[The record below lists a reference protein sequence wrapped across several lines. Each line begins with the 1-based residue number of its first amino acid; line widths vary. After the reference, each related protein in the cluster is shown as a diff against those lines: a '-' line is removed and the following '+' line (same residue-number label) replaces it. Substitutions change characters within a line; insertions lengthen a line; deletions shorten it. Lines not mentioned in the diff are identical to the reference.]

1 MPQTDQSGLRG
12 RHIRCLGVNGQA
24 IFKDFIVMS
33 ALALESR
40 EINVTQ
46 QLGRADSKAFEPID
60 QLLLILPKRPPAALW
75 RSIPQGKKLQALL
88 KKRAD
93 DETPALQT
101 RLSNKRQ
108 TLVVAGKIAGDA
120 EVFEHLTFARRLVAA
135 ATTEKAGTLGILVV
149 GFSDEQQHALCK
161 ATVAAALA
169 AAFNLPQFK
178 SKAAAEKIKKIRLLG
193 LHSKVDLSRTIA
205 ESKGNNLAR
214 WLTALPPNKLD
225 ANNYADFLKDLA
237 NKHGWQHK
245 KYDTKALKKLGAGA
259 FLAVAQGNDNDSASI
274 VRLRYRPASSKAAPA
289 LSLVGKGIIFD
300 TGGTNLK
307 PFESMLDMHG
317 DMQGSAVAV
326 GTLLA
331 ISELKFPLAVDAWLA
346 ITENRTGPNA
356 YKSQDVITAA
366 NGKTI
371 QTIHTDAE
379 GRMVLADTLTF
390 ASREKPRLM
399 IDYATLTGAVLNAI
413 TTRYSGVFTNR
424 SDWHPRLKRTGRI
437 SGERVWPFPIGKEFL
452 EDLRSETA
460 DIQQC
465 SAKGSGDHILAG
477 SFLAEFVENDTPWV
491 HVDLAAS
498 NHKGG
503 LAHVP
508 TEVTGFGVRFTISLI
523 LDEKLLKAEH

>member
-1 MPQTDQSGLRG
+1 
-12 RHIRCLGVNGQA
+12 
-24 IFKDFIVMS
+24 MS
-33 ALALESR
+33 ALAFESR
-40 EINVTQ
+40 QIRVTQ
-46 QLGRADSKAFEPID
+46 QLGRANSKAFEPID
-60 QLLLILPKRPPAALW
+60 QLLLILPKRPSAAIW
-75 RSIPQGKKLQALL
+75 RSIPQGSKLQALL
-88 KKRAD
+88 KKRESG
-93 DETPALQT
+93 ETPAFQT
-101 RLSNKRQ
+101 RLANKRQ
-108 TLVVAGKIAGDA
+108 TLVVAGMIAGDT
-120 EVFEHLTFARRLVAA
+120 EVFEQLTFARKLVAE
-135 ATTEKAGTLGILVV
+135 ATSEKAGSLGILVA
-149 GFSDEQQHALCK
+149 GFDDGQQHALCK
-161 ATVAAALA
+161 AAIAAALA
-169 AAFNLPQFK
+169 AAFNLPEFK
-178 SKAAAEKIKKIRLLG
+178 SKATPEKIKKIRLLG
-193 LHSKVDLSRTIA
+193 LNDKVDLKRTIA

-214 WLTALPPNKLD
+214 WLTALPPNKLNAD
-225 ANNYADFLKDLA
+225 SYADFLKSLA
-237 NKHGWQHK
+237 AEHGWQYK
-245 KYDTKALKKLGAGA
+245 KYNTRALEKLGAGA

-274 VRLRYRPASSKAAPA
+274 IRLRYRPAQSSASPA

-307 PFESMLDMHG
+307 PFASMLEMHG

-331 ISELKFPLAVDAWLA
+331 MSELKLPIAIDTWVA

-390 ASREKPRLM
+390 ASRDKPKLM
-399 IDYATLTGAVLNAI
+399 IDYATLTGAVINAI

-424 SDWHPRLKRTGRI
+424 SEWHPRLKRTGRTC
-437 SGERVWPFPIGKEFL
+437 GERVWPFPIGKEFL
-452 EDLRSETA
+452 EDLDSDTA

-465 SAKGSGDHILAG
+465 SAKAPGDHILAG

-498 NHKGG
+498 NNKGG

-508 TEVTGFGVRFTISLI
+508 TEVTGFGVRFTVSLI
-523 LDEKLLKAEH
+523 LDEQLLKAGL

>member
-1 MPQTDQSGLRG
+1 MQNTSPDSRSIPCSQR
-12 RHIRCLGVNGQA
+12 LGKVDS
-24 IFKDFIVMS
+24 K
-33 ALALESR
+33 ALES
-40 EINVTQ
+40 
-46 QLGRADSKAFEPID
+46 ID
-60 QLLLILPKRPPAALW
+60 QLLIILPTRTPGPLW
-75 RSIPQGKKLQALL
+75 RKVPQGAKLQALL
-88 KKRAD
+88 KKRTAD
-93 DETPALQT
+93 DVPVLTT
-101 RLSNKRQ
+101 RLANKRQ
-108 TLVVAGKIAGDA
+108 TLVVAAKLAADTDA
-120 EVFEHLTFARRLVAA
+120 FDQLTLARKLVAA
-135 ATTEKAGTLGILVV
+135 ATTEKAGVLGILVL
-149 GFSDEQQHALCK
+149 GFESEMQHALCE
-161 ATVAAALA
+161 AAVAAGLA
-169 AAFNLPQFK
+169 AGFKLPEFK
-178 SKAAAEKIKKIRLLG
+178 SETSPGKIRSIRVLG
-193 LHSKVDLSRTIA
+193 LDQKIDLSRTIA
-205 ESKGNNLAR
+205 EANGNNLAR

-225 ANNYADFLKDLA
+225 AVNYAAMLRDLA
-237 NKHGWQHK
+237 KDQGWHYK
-245 KYDTKALKKLGAGA
+245 RFTTKELEKLGAGA

-274 VRLRYRPASSKAAPA
+274 IRLRYRPGESGASPI

-307 PFESMLDMHG
+307 PFASMLDMHG

-331 ISELKFPLAVDAWLA
+331 ISELKLPVAVDTWLA

-390 ASREKPRLM
+390 ASRDKPKLI
-399 IDYATLTGAVLNAI
+399 IDYATLTGSVINAI

-424 SDWHPRLKRTGRI
+424 SDWHPRLKRVGRNC
-437 SGERVWPFPIGKEFL
+437 GERVWPFPIGKEFL
-452 EDLRSETA
+452 EDLKSDTA

-508 TEVTGFGVRFTISLI
+508 TEITGFGVRYTLCLI
-523 LDEKLLKAEH
+523 LDEHILQADKK